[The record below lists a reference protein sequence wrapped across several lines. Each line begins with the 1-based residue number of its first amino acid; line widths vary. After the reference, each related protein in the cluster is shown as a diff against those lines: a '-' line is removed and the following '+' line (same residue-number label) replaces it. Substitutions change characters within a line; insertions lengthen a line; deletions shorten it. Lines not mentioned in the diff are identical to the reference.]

1 MEAPHWMH
9 LDIAGVSGV
18 VDGSDIPYLAKG
30 LGSFHSAS
38 LGAFTFSLR
47 SLILGLIDS
56 KFSWV

>member
-1 MEAPHWMH
+1 MH